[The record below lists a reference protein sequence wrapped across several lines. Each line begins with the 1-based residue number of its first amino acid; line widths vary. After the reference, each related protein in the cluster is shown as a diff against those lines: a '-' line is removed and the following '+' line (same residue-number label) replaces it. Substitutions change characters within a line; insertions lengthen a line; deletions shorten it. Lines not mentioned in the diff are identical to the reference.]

1 MSYGR
6 EYTLCF
12 RNRTTSI
19 SILQGLSLIV
29 FPIAEFAA
37 GQIFQVGGY
46 GTVYII
52 SLFSCVC
59 GLLYVIIVIPTRS
72 KRYSTSRKEA
82 LSSTDDKSGLYNSGR
97 EKTEFHQ
104 HRNMNKRLSLN
115 KTLETILRGGNKTII
130 DSYR

>member
-1 MSYGR
+1 M
-6 EYTLCF
+6 CF

-37 GQIFQVGGY
+37 GQIFQIGGY
-46 GTVYII
+46 GTVYIVSI
-52 SLFSCVC
+52 FSCVC

-72 KRYSTSRKEA
+72 KRYSTARKEVF
-82 LSSTDDKSGLYNSGR
+82 SSTDDKSGSYNSER
-97 EKTEFHQ
+97 ENAELPQ
-104 HRNMNKRLSLN
+104 HRNMNKRLSLV
-115 KTLETILRGGNKTII
+115 KTLQTILKKGNKTII

>member
-1 MSYGR
+1 M
-6 EYTLCF
+6 CF

-46 GTVYII
+46 GTVYIV

-59 GLLYVIIVIPTRS
+59 GLLYVIIVIPNRS
-72 KRYSTSRKEA
+72 KSYSTARKQVPV
-82 LSSTDDKSGLYNSGR
+82 SSTENKSGSIKSGR
-97 EKTEFHQ
+97 EKTTELDQ
-104 HRNMNKRLSLN
+104 HRNMNKRLCLI
-115 KTLETILRGGNKTII
+115 KTLQTILRKGNKTII